1 MLPGGLLTVVF
12 TAHPVAWAVRISGPT
27 RGPRPGADPCAAWL
41 MDGPI
46 GAPAR
51 LEEQVNALLLV
62 HGIAGGVVRPPGA
75 AGVREDEDALA
86 ALHEGSRLGLAG
98 PAGAGLQ
105 LLPTVSGRDQ
115 PLGPPGHL
123 CHIVVAEVLEQ
134 PVERRHNGRQRAEM
148 LDELGARGLGFGV
161 VDGIARAVLHRHG
174 ALRSRVVGEHPHL
187 PGREGTFEIVDHIFP
202 RGQVDLES
210 FALLV

>member
-1 MLPGGLLTVVF
+1 MISPLLS
-12 TAHPVAWAVRISGPT
+12 ASK
-27 RGPRPGADPCAAWL
+27 
-41 MDGPI
+41 I
-46 GAPAR
+46 GSASEATR

-62 HGIAGGVVRPPGA
+62 HDIAGRVVRPPGA

-86 ALHEGSRLGLAG
+86 ALREGSRLGLAG

-134 PVERRHNGRQRAEM
+134 AIERRHDGRQRAEM
-148 LDELGARGLGFGV
+148 FDELGARRLGFGV
-161 VDGIARAVLHRHG
+161 VDGIARLVLHRHG
-174 ALRSRVVGEHPHL
+174 ALRSRVVGKHPHL
-187 PGREGTFEIVDHIFP
+187 PGREGAFEIVDHIFA
-202 RGQVDLES
+202 G
-210 FALLV
+210 